1 MSDVATA
8 LSAPRDG
15 AVPPPKTYRML
26 GRVRWLGY
34 GLLCLEL
41 AGYLV
46 WSTFE
51 YQRFSLAGDYSSYA
65 QAWSQVA
72 HGNLD
77 PLGTVAAYPHF
88 WQGDAE
94 FMPYVLAP
102 LYWVFHSSLV
112 LQWVQDLS
120 VVGAEIVAFTWLC
133 GLARRQCAE
142 RDAAWLAGLGLL
154 LLAVNPWIMW
164 TLSFDVHEESLV
176 MFFAVFMAWDLS
188 RVKRRALVWAVP
200 VLLGGA
206 PTTTYV
212 LGIGLGGVLAG
223 RQTRKLGA
231 ALAVMGLA
239 YSAFLTAVHGNEAA
253 TYVARSCLK
262 IASDDPL
269 KLVQTLWDMRADIIA
284 NVAPAGLLGIGAPLI
299 APLALA
305 VIVPNTLTGYQFGE
319 PLFQTVPVYLLLPV
333 GTVAVLAWLLR
344 SHRRAVFVLAGLI
357 AAQAVGWAAVW
368 GPRTPSQWMRVPSAT
383 ATTLASLQG
392 LIPASAE
399 VIASEGVLG
408 RFSTRARAYRIFNAG
423 AKEPLLPGTWFVI
436 TPTSGIETVTT
447 ATSMALIGEVAGAL
461 HGKLITHA
469 NGVWAFQ
476 VTPPPGIN
484 SIEIPGSTSP
494 IPAWAAAGIAG
505 RAVLNGAESTWHTA
519 ATGARGYVANGIQWQ
534 IYRGEYNVNVTL
546 SASAPVNVELWDD
559 TTNTIV
565 TRRTI
570 QTDGVQQVEL
580 PLTVPAAPD
589 ASAFSGWGP
598 FHADFVPP
606 RAGQLIEVRVWSPG
620 GVTVNIYSGDLTT
633 ASGAP
638 VPANLVPDT
647 PGLTPGFSQRNGYR
661 SGP

>member
-51 YQRFSLAGDYSSYA
+51 YQRFSLSGDYAQYA
-65 QAWSQVA
+65 QVWFQVA

-77 PLGTVAAYPHF
+77 PLSTVTAYPHF

-94 FMPYVLAP
+94 FIPYVLAP
-102 LYWVFHSSLV
+102 LYWVSHSGLL

-133 GLARRQCAE
+133 GLARRQCTE

-154 LLAVNPWIMW
+154 LLSVNPWILW
-164 TLSFDVHEESLV
+164 TLSFDVHEEALV

-231 ALAVMGLA
+231 ALAVVGLA
-239 YSAFLTAVHGNEAA
+239 YYAFLTAVHGNEAA
-253 TYVARSCLK
+253 SYVARGCLK

-299 APLALA
+299 APLALG
-305 VIVPNTLTGYQFGE
+305 VIVPNTLTGFQFGE

-333 GTVAVLAWLLR
+333 GTVGVLAWLLQR
-344 SHRRAVFVLAGLI
+344 HRPAVLVLAGLI
-357 AAQAVGWAAVW
+357 AAQAVGWAAIW
-368 GPRTPSQWMRVPSAT
+368 GPQAPSEWVRVSSAT
-383 ATTLASLQG
+383 ATTLASVQAR
-392 LIPASAE
+392 IPVSAE
-399 VIASEGVLG
+399 VIVSAGVLG
-408 RFSTRARAYRIFNAG
+408 RFSIRARAYPIFGAG
-423 AKEPLLPGTWFVI
+423 AKEPLSPGTWFVI
-436 TPTSGIETVTT
+436 TPTSGVQTVTT
-447 ATSMALIGEVAGAL
+447 ATSMALIGEVSGLL
-461 HGKLITHA
+461 HGKLVTHA

-484 SIEIPGSTSP
+484 SIEIPDGTAP
-494 IPAWAAAGIAG
+494 IPAWAAAGAAG
-505 RAVLNGAESTWHTA
+505 RPALDGPEPTWHMA
-519 ATGARGYVANGIQWQ
+519 ATGAKGYVAYGDQWQ
-534 IYRGEYNVNVTL
+534 IYPGRYRVNVTL

-559 TTNTIV
+559 TTNRLV

-570 QTDGVQQVEL
+570 AQTDGVQQITL
-580 PLTVPAAPD
+580 PLTVPTAHD
-589 ASAFSGWGP
+589 ANAFSGWGP
-598 FHADFVPP
+598 FHADFVSPL
-606 RAGQLIEVRVWSPG
+606 AGQRIEVRVWSPG
-620 GVTVNIYSGDLTT
+620 DVAVNVYSGDLTT
-633 ASGAP
+633 PSGGA
-638 VPANLVPDT
+638 VPASLVPNPT
-647 PGLTPGFSQRNGYR
+647 
-661 SGP
+661 